1 MSKNSPNKIFNKCDK
16 IVWRIID
23 GETFILGLEDRNV
36 YTLNNVSTLIWNSIN
51 GKTEIKVI
59 IDKIVKEFRISHKEA
74 KQDVNDFIC
83 DLEKN
88 KLRASK

>member
-36 YTLNNVSTLIWNSIN
+36 YTLNRNP
-51 GKTEIKVI
+51 
-59 IDKIVKEFRISHKEA
+59 
-74 KQDVNDFIC
+74 
-83 DLEKN
+83 
-88 KLRASK
+88 RA